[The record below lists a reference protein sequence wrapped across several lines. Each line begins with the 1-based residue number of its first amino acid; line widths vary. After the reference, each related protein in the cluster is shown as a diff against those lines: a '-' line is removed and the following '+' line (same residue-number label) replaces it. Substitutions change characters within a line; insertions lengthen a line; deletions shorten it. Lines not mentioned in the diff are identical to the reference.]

1 MEKKTNV
8 APAQL
13 RKEADMFRMTC
24 LMTITT
30 IIAGW
35 NITCAWSGIV
45 TLICGMVTMWFVR
58 EEVKVYGEAYSGRK
72 RKCKTI

>member
-1 MEKKTNV
+1 MEKKAKV
-8 APAQL
+8 APAQH
-13 RKEADMFRMTC
+13 RKEADMFCMTC

-35 NITCAWSGIV
+35 NITCVWSGIV

-72 RKCKTI
+72 RKRKTI